1 MKFLPLLGKR
11 LKDDEVMDIL
21 ETYDIEVI
29 YDFDRLHENMP
40 DAYWAHFKEQGF
52 LLNFNADQEL
62 STVFLYLENLEG
74 FTPIEIDQ
82 LEDIQVFRDVEEV
95 RSHAAVHGFVLHEG
109 GQREGESAKSWAR
122 FDSSTTAIHYEF
134 AGRKLT
140 RITIMVLAA

>member
-1 MKFLPLLGKR
+1 
-11 LKDDEVMDIL
+11 MDIL
-21 ETYDIEVI
+21 EIFDVEVI

-40 DAYWAHFKEQGF
+40 DAYWAHFKKQGF
-52 LLNFNADQEL
+52 LLNFDAEQKL
-62 STVFLYLENLEG
+62 STIFLYLEDLEG
-74 FTPIEIDQ
+74 FTPIATDQ

-95 RSHAAVHGFVLHEG
+95 KSHAAVHGFVFREG

-134 AGRKLT
+134 GGRKLI